1 MVEFGHLIVRSYLI
15 HVYKLKKVTIGKD
28 GKAQYYTEVLVCT
41 PRLLEE
47 GSRAPEVDFSGL
59 VPNMETKYFPSVS
72 LLKPSIKLQSSDA
85 FYPRYKCRDSG
96 VNTWSILDSTAIPP
110 GSHPIYDPGL
120 IRPFTHEW
128 SSAVSLAA
136 VHTIVF
142 LEVSSTKHSSSKQTL
157 VTLLTK
163 PLG

>member
-1 MVEFGHLIVRSYLI
+1 
-15 HVYKLKKVTIGKD
+15 
-28 GKAQYYTEVLVCT
+28 
-41 PRLLEE
+41 
-47 GSRAPEVDFSGL
+47 
-59 VPNMETKYFPSVS
+59 METKYFPSVS
-72 LLKPSIKLQSSDA
+72 LLKPSIKLQSGDA

-110 GSHPIYDPGL
+110 GSHPIYNPGL